1 MLTWRLTKNLKFDNI
16 KDHLVSLHE
25 RILMQGKKITEFYI
39 DNCCSWRAKLQD
51 VFENELCV
59 RLDVF
64 HAVKRISDKIPKRHP
79 LRLDCMKDLSLV
91 FRDPLDRG
99 ESRMMN
105 TPSPSILVEQLE
117 RFLQKWENAEYSGW
131 RVLSSSA
138 IKEANNLKKH
148 MQNGCLSG
156 IKPGRGTNRNE
167 ALHKELNKI
176 VSSSRYGLELAY
188 ALFSNIFFRHNE
200 RIAANLEKRRER
212 VIMEYYHLRDKPS
225 TEEYFGIQW
234 ATNIGTSSIDQNS
247 DNNNKPLTLGRSS
260 YSDFLQR
267 INVDDDKIHPVIEF
281 EPSSESSDLPSVD
294 DEENVSLA
302 IVKLILLKA
311 LSWYFVHEHMSKQTK
326 RARIPLKELPFMNS
340 ALPKLFNCGNLE
352 IPEGGSEP
360 DRILFESTNREQT
373 ANIHAIRL
381 D

>member
-1 MLTWRLTKNLKFDNI
+1 
-16 KDHLVSLHE
+16 
-25 RILMQGKKITEFYI
+25 
-39 DNCCSWRAKLQD
+39 
-51 VFENELCV
+51 
-59 RLDVF
+59 
-64 HAVKRISDKIPKRHP
+64 
-79 LRLDCMKDLSLV
+79 MKDLSLV
-91 FRDPLDRG
+91 FRDPLDKG

-138 IKEANNLKKH
+138 IKEANNLKEH

-156 IKPGRGTNRNE
+156 IKPGRGTNRNK

-188 ALFSNIFFRHNE
+188 ALFSNFFFRHNE
-200 RIAANLEKRRER
+200 RIAANLDKRRER

-260 YSDFLQR
+260 Y
-267 INVDDDKIHPVIEF
+267 
-281 EPSSESSDLPSVD
+281 
-294 DEENVSLA
+294 
-302 IVKLILLKA
+302 
-311 LSWYFVHEHMSKQTK
+311 
-326 RARIPLKELPFMNS
+326 
-340 ALPKLFNCGNLE
+340 
-352 IPEGGSEP
+352 
-360 DRILFESTNREQT
+360 
-373 ANIHAIRL
+373 
-381 D
+381 